1 MSDTNPK
8 ANDPYFLCR
17 SKCRTLCVYLGSLTK
32 NMPKYEKYVLSS
44 KIREVGY
51 TLMELAVASHLKF
64 NKKTDLTKLNINKE
78 LLKDYLQVALDTGYI
93 DLAKYRHSMKLL
105 NDVGKQ
111 LVVLLAIEQKADF

>member
-1 MSDTNPK
+1 
-8 ANDPYFLCR
+8 
-17 SKCRTLCVYLGSLTK
+17 
-32 NMPKYEKYVLSS
+32 
-44 KIREVGY
+44 
-51 TLMELAVASHLKF
+51 MELAVSSHLKF